1 MNKRLNQTPSTNI
14 LSESISLDFQ
24 KELKH
29 QTIKKENNIN
39 NKGIQ
44 KSKKNRKINSLEE
57 LSKKVIKYAL
67 ESKSRL
73 INLSLMA
80 KTIKV
85 NRRRIYD
92 IMNVLEGN

>member
-29 QTIKKENNIN
+29 QTTKKENNIN

>member
-14 LSESISLDFQ
+14 LSESLSLDFQ

-29 QTIKKENNIN
+29 QTIKKEINFN
-39 NKGIQ
+39 NKSIQ